1 MYLDSFDTSIS
12 SVYLLV
18 VHFVNLSYI
27 FENIDL
33 PITWQ
38 RSMEIN
44 GIRISMDLVEN
55 MKLKK
60 SLNA

>member
-55 MKLKK
+55 MKLKE

>member
-60 SLNA
+60 

>member
-44 GIRISMDLVEN
+44 GIGISMDLVEN

>member
-1 MYLDSFDTSIS
+1 MYLDSFDTFIS

-33 PITWQ
+33 PITWL

-55 MKLKK
+55 MKLKE